1 MSKQDM
7 LKVQTCVLR
16 VNIHCEGC
24 MHKVKKKLQKV
35 DGVYKVSIDAEQGK
49 VMVSGNADPASL
61 IEKLEKAG
69 KHAELWGPQ
78 KGGGAMPFQ
87 ISQEQLKKLQLDN
100 FNKNNQKK
108 GNDHHSQMKNGFV
121 ELPFKKGGEKA
132 PAKEQ
137 KAVRFELPEDED
149 DFDDD
154 DYDDDDDDYSDDFDE
169 DEDDFED
176 EFEDVKHSKP
186 LKGGEKPSKGD
197 KLDKGGGGGK
207 EGKKAK
213 KGGGGGGID
222 MFFKGMLSK
231 AAGGKKGKSDKKGE
245 SKKKDGGGKKGGGFE
260 LGDAKKGKKDDD
272 GWSKKGGDNFHGGK
286 QQQHGFGEMKANH
299 KGGGGGGGGGRNMEM
314 MGGFPAVAGM
324 PAMNGS
330 RFPGAGQGNP
340 YSQQQQQQQQ
350 YIAQMMMMNQMNQ
363 QREHGHE
370 AAYHPMA
377 NARLPPPAHMG
388 YGQMQPMGYGGP
400 PPMHP
405 MGYGPP
411 QPATGEYAHMFS
423 DENTDSCS
431 IM

>member
-61 IEKLEKAG
+61 IEKLEKSG

-87 ISQEQLKKLQLDN
+87 ISQEQLKKFQLEN

-108 GNDHHSQMKNGFV
+108 GNDHHHHNQMKNGFV
-121 ELPFKKGGEKA
+121 ELPFKKGGGEKA

-154 DYDDDDDDYSDDFDE
+154 DDYDDDDYSDDFDE

-186 LKGGEKPSKGD
+186 LKGGEKPGKGD
-197 KLDKGGGGGK
+197 KLDKGGGGK

-231 AAGGKKGKSDKKGE
+231 AAGGKKGKSEKSGKKGE
-245 SKKKDGGGKKGGGFE
+245 SKKEDGGKKGGGGFE
-260 LGDAKKGKKDDD
+260 LGDGKKGKKDDD
-272 GWSKKGGDNFHGGK
+272 GWGKKGGENFHGGK

-324 PAMNGS
+324 PAINGS
-330 RFPGAGQGNP
+330 RFPGTGQGNP
-340 YSQQQQQQQQ
+340 YSQQQQ
-350 YIAQMMMMNQMNQ
+350 YMAQMMMMNQMNQ

-377 NARLPPPAHMG
+377 YARPPPPAHMG
-388 YGQMQPMGYGGP
+388 YGSVQPMGYGGP

-411 QPATGEYAHMFS
+411 QQATGEYAHMFS